1 MFQLQKI
8 ICGMFNMSEKKDKK
22 RNYLRILFCG
32 LCMGCADVV
41 PGVSGGTM
49 AFILGIYE
57 ELINSIRTFGSKQF
71 LGSLLRFKF
80 KDAFLQINY
89 KFLIS
94 LGSGIVIAILSL
106 AKIISWTL
114 DKHAVLIWSF
124 FFGLV
129 LASIFTV
136 SKRISAWNF
145 RIFLSLAA
153 GAILSYIIVGA
164 VPLQTPETFIFLFT
178 SGMLSICAMILPGI
192 SGAYILVLFGKYH
205 FILQA
210 VNQRDIYPIM
220 VVGLGAI
227 IGLVSFTQ
235 VLGWLFKKYHDVT
248 VAVLIGVMFGSLRKI
263 WPWKLDICWLLD
275 GEKNFVMKHG
285 KRIVTEQNNI
295 IPEFMKNGSINIE
308 IIYAATLLLVGIAVV
323 IWLESWASKGEE
335 PSENMKSKKE

>member
-1 MFQLQKI
+1 
-8 ICGMFNMSEKKDKK
+8 
-22 RNYLRILFCG
+22 
-32 LCMGCADVV
+32 
-41 PGVSGGTM
+41 
-49 AFILGIYE
+49 
-57 ELINSIRTFGSKQF
+57 
-71 LGSLLRFKF
+71 KF

-308 IIYAATLLLVGIAVV
+308 IIYAAALLLVGIAVV